1 MSTGLIVILL
11 FAISYGVKLYVSHL
25 EEIKKDCR
33 YFRKNIDYSFTWPN
47 FCKIWLAGIA
57 GGLMGGMTGVGSGSL
72 MVPVLI
78 LFNVEPR
85 TASATSGF
93 MKLYISAASV
103 ILSYICNLVHN
114 NNFEIRGT
122 NRIN

>member
-1 MSTGLIVILL
+1 M
-11 FAISYGVKLYVSHL
+11 
-25 EEIKKDCR
+25 
-33 YFRKNIDYSFTWPN
+33 N

-78 LFNVEPR
+78 IFNVEPR

-103 ILSYICNLVHN
+103 ILAYICIKLIFHIFLKKDRWN
-114 NNFEIRGT
+114 
-122 NRIN
+122 

>member
-1 MSTGLIVILL
+1 VL
-11 FAISYGVKLYVSHL
+11 FVISYGVKQYVSHL
-25 EEIKKDCR
+25 EKEKRNCR
-33 YFRKNIDYSFTWPN
+33 YFRKNLDYSYTWSN
-47 FCKIWLAGIA
+47 FSKIWLAGIA

-103 ILSYICNLVHN
+103 ILAYICKSKFNL
-114 NNFEIRGT
+114 
-122 NRIN
+122 